1 MKTVNLKLKFIRILA
16 HYRSGVIAII
26 VHIIS
31 IFLFGLGLASKSN
44 FVQEYSTFIIF
55 YAGFISI
62 INSLDLGYS
71 LVIAKGEA
79 LYIRGLLYFFS
90 FSVLF
95 SAIASLI
102 LDTMF
107 DLRTHYLLLFVYL
120 LLGFWL
126 NIIRAFFDRIKW
138 FILGTLFGNHFLLS
152 FTVVP
157 AFLYSPK
164 SFSEWWTINVFL
176 SGLLLLI
183 AILMLY
189 RSKSIEMKYR
199 DSLNISWKQIQVNWK
214 MSLIY
219 FQGNFNGRIDRF
231 LFPML
236 FISNLPAVFL
246 FVNEAS
252 HRLLFLTSSVIRFN
266 IPEYGNGNK
275 SLGTLNVIVKSRIL
289 FLSLGINSLIIFGS
303 VIWVNESLDTEYLT
317 LIVFV
322 YALAG
327 SIVVL
332 SQYEFFRLII
342 EKSYN
347 VIIKS
352 QLIGI
357 LVFALFVILS
367 NACLL
372 LVALGYL
379 SKCIAEYIILASVN
393 RKRLF

>member
-1 MKTVNLKLKFIRILA
+1 
-16 HYRSGVIAII
+16 
-26 VHIIS
+26 
-31 IFLFGLGLASKSN
+31 
-44 FVQEYSTFIIF
+44 
-55 YAGFISI
+55 
-62 INSLDLGYS
+62 
-71 LVIAKGEA
+71 
-79 LYIRGLLYFFS
+79 
-90 FSVLF
+90 
-95 SAIASLI
+95 
-102 LDTMF
+102 
-107 DLRTHYLLLFVYL
+107 
-120 LLGFWL
+120 
-126 NIIRAFFDRIKW
+126 
-138 FILGTLFGNHFLLS
+138 
-152 FTVVP
+152 
-157 AFLYSPK
+157 
-164 SFSEWWTINVFL
+164 
-176 SGLLLLI
+176 
-183 AILMLY
+183 
-189 RSKSIEMKYR
+189 
-199 DSLNISWKQIQVNWK
+199 
-214 MSLIY
+214 
-219 FQGNFNGRIDRF
+219 
-231 LFPML
+231 ML